1 MEWDGSER
9 RVANRSDFCAGHIKL
24 CEDVAV
30 IKTTVIN
37 LDKRI
42 NGSIGEIQSHI
53 NSSRPRI
60 FAVVGIGIT
69 ILIFLFNMA
78 ISLGENHRQ
87 IQVNTDRLLVLEK
100 HGK

>member
-42 NGSIGEIQSHI
+42 NGSINEIESHI
-53 NSSRPRI
+53 TNSKPKTI
-60 FAVVGIGIT
+60 AVVGLGIT

-87 IQVNTDRLLVLEK
+87 IQVNTEIIREMR